1 MIVNLNKYSTFNC
14 FSTSGNPQRQEWK
27 KRASHSRL
35 VGFIHQHQGTAPL
48 SRVYFKSPLIAL
60 CQAYAVRTSSRST
73 KLVIAQDLLNVI
85 LEHAFIPNT
94 IPVDDRQFR
103 IVRNSESEGHIR
115 ILFQRGK
122 LYILNGH
129 LRVQFLLV
137 QKLSNHSY
145 YLNRKQKQYSVKS
158 QRISYF

>member
-14 FSTSGNPQRQEWK
+14 FSTSGNPQ
-27 KRASHSRL
+27 RASHSRL

-48 SRVYFKSPLIAL
+48 SRVYLKSQLIAL
-60 CQAYAVRTSSRST
+60 CQAYGVRTSSRST

-85 LEHAFIPNT
+85 PEHAFIPNT

-129 LRVQFLLV
+129 LRVQFMLV

-145 YLNRKQKQYSVKS
+145 YLNRKQFCNTVQCSVV
-158 QRISYF
+158 